1 MGPISLIEKRLG
13 LDLGVGKEDFLLG
26 LVILKLLT
34 SALS

>member
-1 MGPISLIEKRLG
+1 MGPIFLMEKRLG
-13 LDLGVGKEDFLLG
+13 LDLGVGNEDFLFG